1 MSDASAVIQE
11 PAPDSANATRARLFD
26 IPKVS
31 AVTALALA
39 VADMIG
45 TGVFTSLG
53 FQVRDIPSG
62 FSLLML
68 WVVGGVV
75 ALCGALSY
83 SELAA
88 AFPRSGGEYNFLSRT
103 FHPAIGFLAGWI
115 SATVGFAAPVALAA
129 MAFGQYLTGILPGTP
144 APVLAPL
151 LGLGVTILVTL
162 VHLSGNQRGAVLQ
175 NISTFMKLGLITVL
189 IVAGFAW
196 GQPQNISF
204 LPSAADAGYITGTPF
219 AIGLVFVLYAYS
231 GWNAA
236 TYIAGE
242 IDEPHRN
249 LPRSIIAALVIVT
262 ILYMLLNAVFLY
274 TTPIEELKGQLDV
287 GLIAGRHIFGDTGGR
302 LVAALICV
310 GLVSS
315 ISAMMWIGPRVTMV
329 MGEDIPLLE
338 VFSRKTKNGVPAAAL
353 LFQLAAVA
361 ALMLT
366 QSFEAV
372 LDFIQFALTFSSFL
386 TVLGVIVL
394 RYRQPELPRPY
405 KAWGYPV
412 TPFVFLAVTLFVLA
426 HLATVRPLQSS
437 REPLHHA
444 CGISYLRNLGKTQA
458 AHSAIGD
465 FLAND
470 PSEFTREIPRACV
483 CDPIDCRK
491 WRTCGRWQSC
501 G

>member
-1 MSDASAVIQE
+1 MSDASAIIE
-11 PAPDSANATRARLFD
+11 AAAAESTNAVTGRLFE

-31 AVTALALA
+31 ALTALALA

-103 FHPAIGFLAGWI
+103 FHPAVGFLAGWI

-129 MAFGQYLTGILPGTP
+129 MAFGQYFAGIVPGAP
-144 APVLAPL
+144 ALV
-151 LGLGVTILVTL
+151 LGLGVTILVSL
-162 VHLSGNQRGAVLQ
+162 VHISGTHRGSVLQ
-175 NISTFMKLGLITVL
+175 NISTFMKLGLIAVL
-189 IVAGFAW
+189 IVAGFVW
-196 GQPQNISF
+196 GKPQNISF
-204 LPSAADAGYITGTPF
+204 VPSAADAGYIAGAPF
-219 AIGLVFVLYAYS
+219 AISLVFVLYAYS

-242 IDEPHRN
+242 IEDAHRS
-249 LPRSIIAALVIVT
+249 LPRSILGGLFIVT
-262 ILYMLLNAVFLY
+262 GLYVALNAVFLY
-274 TTPIEELKGQLDV
+274 TTPLSELSGQLDV
-287 GLIAGRHIFGDTGGR
+287 GLIAGRHIFGEAGGR

-315 ISAMMWIGPRVTMV
+315 ISAMMWVGPRVTMV
-329 MGEDIPLLE
+329 MGEDVPLLQA
-338 VFSRKTKNGVPAAAL
+338 FSKRSANGVPVSAL
-353 LFQLAAVA
+353 LLQLAVVT

-372 LDFIQFALTFSSFL
+372 LDFIQFALTLSSFL

-394 RYRQPELPRPY
+394 RYRQPDLPRPY

-412 TPFVFLAVTLFVLA
+412 TPFIFLAVTAFVLA
-426 HLATVRPLQSS
+426 HLAMERPLQSFAS
-437 REPLHHA
+437 FCTMLA
-444 CGISYLRNLGKTQA
+444 GLLLYAISERHRRA
-458 AHSAIGD
+458 A
-465 FLAND
+465 
-470 PSEFTREIPRACV
+470 PQETR
-483 CDPIDCRK
+483 
-491 WRTCGRWQSC
+491 
-501 G
+501 

>member
-1 MSDASAVIQE
+1 MSDASAAIQE
-11 PAPDSANATRARLFD
+11 PAPDSATPARARLFE

-31 AVTALALA
+31 AITALTLA

-75 ALCGALSY
+75 AMCGALSY

-129 MAFGQYLTGILPGTP
+129 MAFGQYFAGVVPGAP
-144 APVLAPL
+144 AAL

-162 VHLSGNQRGAVLQ
+162 VHLSGNQRGAVFQ
-175 NISTFMKLGLITVL
+175 NVTTIMKLVLIAVL
-189 IVAGFAW
+189 IVAGLVW

-204 LPSAADAGYITGTPF
+204 LPSAADAGYITGAPF

-249 LPRSIIAALVIVT
+249 LPRSIIAALLIVT
-262 ILYMLLNAVFLY
+262 GLYVLLNAVFLY
-274 TTPIEELKGQLDV
+274 TTPIDELRGQLDV
-287 GLIAGRHIFGDTGGR
+287 GLIAGRHIFGDAGGR
-302 LVAALICV
+302 LVAALICI

-338 VFSRKTKNGVPAAAL
+338 VLFQKDTEWGSRHCHPLSACRCDCSHAHAELRGSARFHPVRVDVQLVPDGSGCHRAEIPPAGSAEALQGVGLSGYAVYLFGSNAFCAFSSRDGAAA
-353 LFQLAAVA
+353 AIPV
-361 ALMLT
+361 
-366 QSFEAV
+366 
-372 LDFIQFALTFSSFL
+372 QF
-386 TVLGVIVL
+386 
-394 RYRQPELPRPY
+394 
-405 KAWGYPV
+405 
-412 TPFVFLAVTLFVLA
+412 
-426 HLATVRPLQSS
+426 
-437 REPLHHA
+437 LHDA
-444 CGISYLRNLGKTQA
+444 CGISSLRYLGKT
-458 AHSAIGD
+458 
-465 FLAND
+465 
-470 PSEFTREIPRACV
+470 
-483 CDPIDCRK
+483 
-491 WRTCGRWQSC
+491 
-501 G
+501 

>member
-1 MSDASAVIQE
+1 MSDASAIIE
-11 PAPDSANATRARLFD
+11 AAAAESTNAVTGRLFE

-31 AVTALALA
+31 ALTALALA

-103 FHPAIGFLAGWI
+103 FHPAVGFLAGWI

-129 MAFGQYLTGILPGTP
+129 MAFGQYFAGIVPGAP
-144 APVLAPL
+144 ALV
-151 LGLGVTILVTL
+151 LGLGVTILVSL
-162 VHLSGNQRGAVLQ
+162 VHISGTHRGSVLQ
-175 NISTFMKLGLITVL
+175 NISTFMKLGLIAVL
-189 IVAGFAW
+189 IVAGFVW
-196 GQPQNISF
+196 GKPQNISF
-204 LPSAADAGYITGTPF
+204 VPSAADAGYIAGAPF
-219 AIGLVFVLYAYS
+219 AISLVFVLYAYS

-242 IDEPHRN
+242 IEDAHRS
-249 LPRSIIAALVIVT
+249 LPRSILAALLIVT
-262 ILYMLLNAVFLY
+262 GLYVALNAVFLY
-274 TTPIEELKGQLDV
+274 TTPLSELSGQLDV
-287 GLIAGRHIFGDTGGR
+287 GLIAGRHIFGEAGGR

-329 MGEDIPLLE
+329 MGEDVPLLQA
-338 VFSRKTKNGVPAAAL
+338 FSKRSANGVPVSAL
-353 LFQLAAVA
+353 LLQLAVVT

-372 LDFIQFALTFSSFL
+372 LDFIQFALTLSSFL

-394 RYRQPELPRPY
+394 RYRQPDLPRPY

-412 TPFVFLAVTLFVLA
+412 TPFIFLAVTAFVLA
-426 HLATVRPLQSS
+426 HLAMERPLQSFAS
-437 REPLHHA
+437 FCTMLA
-444 CGISYLRNLGKTQA
+444 GLLLYAISERHRRA
-458 AHSAIGD
+458 A
-465 FLAND
+465 
-470 PSEFTREIPRACV
+470 PQETR
-483 CDPIDCRK
+483 
-491 WRTCGRWQSC
+491 
-501 G
+501 

>member
-1 MSDASAVIQE
+1 M
-11 PAPDSANATRARLFD
+11 TARLFE

-75 ALCGALSY
+75 AMCGALSY

-103 FHPAIGFLAGWI
+103 FHPAVGFLAGWI

-129 MAFGQYLTGILPGTP
+129 MAFGQYFAGVVPGAP
-144 APVLAPL
+144 ALA
-151 LGLGVTILVTL
+151 LGLGVTVLVSL
-162 VHLSGNQRGAVLQ
+162 VHLSGTHRGSVLQ
-175 NISTFMKLGLITVL
+175 NITTFMKLGLIAVL
-189 IVAGFAW
+189 IVAGFVW
-196 GQPQNISF
+196 GWGHPQNISF
-204 LPSAADAGYITGTPF
+204 LPSAADAGYITGAPF

-249 LPRSIIAALVIVT
+249 LPRSIIASLLIVSG
-262 ILYMLLNAVFLY
+262 LYVLLNAVFLY
-274 TTPIEELKGQLDV
+274 ITPIQELKGQMEV
-287 GLIAGRHIFGDTGGR
+287 GLIAGRHIFGDMGGR
-302 LVAALICV
+302 LIGALICV

-315 ISAMMWIGPRVTMV
+315 ISAMMWVGPRVTMV
-329 MGEDIPLLE
+329 MGEDIPLFKF
-338 VFSRKTKNGVPAAAL
+338 FSEKAKNGVPVKAL
-353 LFQLAAVA
+353 LFQLLVAVT
-361 ALMLT
+361 LLLT
-366 QSFEAV
+366 QTFEAV
-372 LDFIQFALTFSSFL
+372 LDVIQFALTFSSFL

-394 RYRQPELPRPY
+394 RYRQPDLSRPY
-405 KAWGYPV
+405 KAWGYPL
-412 TPFVFLAVTLFVLA
+412 TPVIFLAVTGFVLTY
-426 HLATVRPLQSS
+426 LVREHPEHCFESCCIMLVG
-437 REPLHHA
+437 LLIYA
-444 CGISYLRNLGKTQA
+444 ISVR
-458 AHSAIGD
+458 IGAQRHRR
-465 FLAND
+465 L
-470 PSEFTREIPRACV
+470 P
-483 CDPIDCRK
+483 
-491 WRTCGRWQSC
+491 GQ
-501 G
+501 